1 MEFSDV
7 VVLFDTGMSLVCLVD
22 GIRVRIPAHLMR
34 SGTNVRAIGDRG
46 RIVIPRSLALSVG
59 LA

>member
-22 GIRVRIPAHLMR
+22 GIRVRVPMHLMR
-34 SGTNVRAIGDRG
+34 SGTNVRTNGDRG
-46 RIVIPRSLALSVG
+46 RLVIPRSLALSVG
-59 LA
+59 LV